1 MINLD
6 IKLSDNDI
14 FILSMIDFCEE
25 DYLHYGSYSLAVECK
40 GFDVE
45 ENYMDAIA
53 EGSKEANDELVNFKT
68 MMQDLSWQKLVL
80 AEKIYSTLI
89 KKKYKSYLKTMN

>member
-6 IKLSDNDI
+6 IKLTNNDL
-14 FILSMIDFCEE
+14 FVLGLIDFCEQ
-25 DYLHYGSYSLAVECK
+25 DYLDYGSYSLAVECK

-68 MMQDLSWQKLVL
+68 MMQDLLTKIKQKEG
-80 AEKIYSTLI
+80 ANT
-89 KKKYKSYLKTMN
+89 

>member
-6 IKLSDNDI
+6 IKLTNNDL
-14 FILSMIDFCEE
+14 FVLGMIDFCEQ
-25 DYLHYGSYSLAVECK
+25 DYLDYGSYSLAVECK
-40 GFDVE
+40 CSDVE

-68 MMQDLSWQKLVL
+68 MMQDLLTKINQKEG
-80 AEKIYSTLI
+80 A
-89 KKKYKSYLKTMN
+89 N